1 MLFDCAIKLLCYSN
15 RDSKIVGWL
24 LSYINSRAITTSG
37 ATSRLLAPYTLALS
51 AFPLDSGSMDETT
64 A

>member
-37 ATSRLLAPYTLALS
+37 ATSRLALS